1 MTMSIEPQTWIFPPP
16 WENTTDGFGPVYFD
30 DKILLSWT
38 PPAQQP
44 AISMWCNTPLGQT
57 STIPITVANI
67 SSSPLEY
74 EFQTPAN
81 GTTNEDVICHL
92 WFLDSTDGNT
102 IQFQFLNYPASTS
115 NYWTAANKST
125 HAAPTLSVLPSWA
138 TTPAWV
144 TPSSGPDSS
153 SPRPLGPSQR
163 AGIALGCLVLTLLTS
178 LGFFFWGKKR
188 RQRRQKVP
196 APTEL
201 EEIAPPPYESAIS
214 AGKPPGY
221 AVAEV
226 APPPG
231 PATAPVDETRL
242 ANVRYI

>member
-1 MTMSIEPQTWIFPPP
+1 MTLSIEPQTWIFPPP

-81 GTTNEDVICHL
+81 GTANEDVICHL
-92 WFLDSTDGNT
+92 WFLDSEDGNT
-102 IQFQFLNYPASTS
+102 IQFQFLNYPASTP
-115 NYWTAANKST
+115 NLWTAANKST
-125 HAAPTLSVLPSWA
+125 HAAPTLSVLPSFTA
-138 TTPAWV
+138 PAWV
-144 TPSSGPDSS
+144 TPSSGPDNS
-153 SPRPLGPSQR
+153 SPRLLGPSQK
-163 AGIALGCLVLTLLTS
+163 AGIALGCLLLTLLAS
-178 LGFFFWGKKR
+178 LGFFFWGRKR

-196 APTEL
+196 APTAL

-221 AVAEV
+221 AVDEV
-226 APPPG
+226 APPG
-231 PATAPVDETRL
+231 AATGPVDETRL
-242 ANVRYI
+242 VNAEV